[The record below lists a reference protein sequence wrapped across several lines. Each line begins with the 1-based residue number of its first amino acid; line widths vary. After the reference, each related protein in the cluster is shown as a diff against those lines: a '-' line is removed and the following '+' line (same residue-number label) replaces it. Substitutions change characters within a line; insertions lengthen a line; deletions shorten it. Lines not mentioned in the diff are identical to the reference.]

1 MGKVKRERENREKN
15 GGRKR
20 GERKGA
26 REKSNIWLMRVSARE
41 PDRLLFVH

>member
-1 MGKVKRERENREKN
+1 MEGVKEGEKRWRE
-15 GGRKR
+15 
-20 GERKGA
+20 